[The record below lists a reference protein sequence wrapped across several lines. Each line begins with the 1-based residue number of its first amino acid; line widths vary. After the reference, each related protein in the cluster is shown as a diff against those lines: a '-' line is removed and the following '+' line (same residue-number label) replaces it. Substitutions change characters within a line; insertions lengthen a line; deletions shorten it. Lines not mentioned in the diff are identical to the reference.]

1 MRVVRCDACGAKAMI
16 AAGQCPKCSHLFE
29 LRDGFG
35 ELLPLAYCSSCESYY
50 PETVGQCKWCGT
62 KPERPPIWP
71 QVLRGVAAASAFA
84 IVGTAWLLNDRSPRE
99 TRSVKR
105 AAVVKSMPAAPVAD
119 TTTPAPAIA
128 RIESTTVQPIVAGGQ
143 IAPTRDSVPAPNV
156 VSVRDSAPA
165 VETVIS
171 TPAREVVAA
180 PETLPVR
187 SAPPPTPSVAA
198 KPPAAKPT
206 ESPPTTTRRSVR
218 WVRSVSR
225 DWVVVRA
232 RASKQSR
239 IVASIGPRSRVELG
253 ETVGSWRRVRAKGFA
268 GWVEPRNSFYAVGS
282 R

>member
-62 KPERPPIWP
+62 KPERPPILP
-71 QVLRGVAAASAFA
+71 QVLRGVAAAGVVA
-84 IVGTAWLLNDRSPRE
+84 IVGTAWLVHDRVPRD
-99 TRSVKR
+99 TRSLKR
-105 AAVVKSMPAAPVAD
+105 AAVAKSMPAPAAQTVDTAP
-119 TTTPAPAIA
+119 PPPAIA
-128 RIESTTVQPIVAGGQ
+128 VQPIVAK
-143 IAPTRDSVPAPNV
+143 IDSAAAS
-156 VSVRDSAPA
+156 VSVVARDTSAVPDTIVP
-165 VETVIS
+165 VEDIVVPVVPRVTV
-171 TPAREVVAA
+171 AGRDA
-180 PETLPVR
+180 
-187 SAPPPTPSVAA
+187 APPPVTGVASKPPSA
-198 KPPAAKPT
+198 KPAPT
-206 ESPPTTTRRSVR
+206 APSTPRRSVR

-232 RASKQSR
+232 RASKNSR

-253 ETVGSWRRVRAKGFA
+253 ETVGSWRRIRAKGFN
-268 GWVEPRNSFYAVGS
+268 GWVEPRNSFVIAGA